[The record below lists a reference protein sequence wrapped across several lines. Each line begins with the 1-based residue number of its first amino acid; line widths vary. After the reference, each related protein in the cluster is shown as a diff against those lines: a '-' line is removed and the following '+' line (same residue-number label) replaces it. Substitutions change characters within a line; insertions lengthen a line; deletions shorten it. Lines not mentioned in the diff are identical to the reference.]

1 MLKSYFLFFRL
12 MHYTAFLMAIKF
24 GLCICYLPSHFAH
37 RGITSFFVFLCMA
50 LFRRASF
57 LTTFCGLY
65 FQSSLHIITNY
76 SSSLYR
82 PSVGS
87 FSCTAIQGIRQLA
100 YFRTNTGKTLGKLH
114 WKSKI
119 SLKRNGMAA
128 IPKNYY
134 LFCLIV
140 EFVLQDKNLTFLSS
154 KHETML
160 IITWPRS
167 K

>member
-1 MLKSYFLFFRL
+1 MFKSYFFFFRL
-12 MHYTAFLMAIKF
+12 MHYTAFLMAIEC

-119 SLKRNGMAA
+119 PLQRNGMAA
-128 IPKNYY
+128 IPKIKVSH
-134 LFCLIV
+134 LTHFWGCLS
-140 EFVLQDKNLTFLSS
+140 ESGPTTGQLLSRVLVINCIF
-154 KHETML
+154 
-160 IITWPRS
+160 
-167 K
+167 